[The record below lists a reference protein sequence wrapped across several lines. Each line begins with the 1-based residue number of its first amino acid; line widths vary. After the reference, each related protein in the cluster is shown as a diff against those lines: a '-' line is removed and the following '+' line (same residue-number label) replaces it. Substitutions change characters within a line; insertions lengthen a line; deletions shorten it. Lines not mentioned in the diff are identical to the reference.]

1 MVGLQERYLAILN
14 RIEALC
20 APQEVTL
27 IAVSKTVPVAE
38 IQALYDLGHRHFG
51 ESRLQEALPKIEAL
65 PSDIVWHFIGAL
77 QSNKAR
83 KIAERFQVIHS
94 LDTESAAR
102 EIVKVSVQ
110 PEVLIEV
117 NIKKEAQ
124 KGGILP
130 EALDSFMQTCV
141 KCGEVRLKGLMTIGP
156 AEAELE
162 ETRLCYR
169 RLRELKDQ
177 HPNLSVLSMG
187 MSQDFEVAIQEGA
200 NYIRVGTAIFGER
213 KN

>member
-1 MVGLQERYLAILN
+1 MGLKTRYTEILN
-14 RIEALC
+14 RIEKQRPKQPVQL
-20 APQEVTL
+20 V
-27 IAVSKTVPVAE
+27 AVSKTVSVE
-38 IQALYDLGHRHFG
+38 QIQALYDLGHLHFG
-51 ESRLQEALPKIEAL
+51 ESRLQEALPKMDKL
-65 PSDIVWHFIGAL
+65 PKDIIWHFIGKL

-117 NIKKEAQ
+117 NIEKEPQ
-124 KGGILP
+124 KSGICP
-130 EALDSFMQTCV
+130 EALDSFIETCV
-141 KCGEVRLKGLMTIGP
+141 KCQVVRLKGLMTIGP
-156 AEAELE
+156 ADAGQDEI
-162 ETRLCYR
+162 RQCYR

-177 HPNLSVLSMG
+177 HPMFSTLSMG

-200 NYIRVGTAIFGER
+200 NYIRVGTALFGER
-213 KN
+213 QN